1 VIEPPYAALEALLRQ
16 GRAPEAEHAARVRL
30 AAAPADGVL
39 WRLLGAALLEQRK
52 DALGALERAADL
64 LRGDAAAQAMLGAA
78 LHQRGRMPEAA
89 IRYGRALDLEPGL
102 AEVHNNLGNVLL
114 ELGRPA
120 DAVGC
125 FERAARLAPD
135 DAVVLSNLCNASRLA
150 GRLEDAVAQGERAV
164 ALAPQL
170 AAAHNHLGNA
180 LAAGGRRGDALS
192 RWRRASSKRST
203 TLGLRCAIS
212 AGPAKPCNATAAHS
226 SSRRSAPPCIFIS
239 ATRCST
245 WVRYATPPRLTP
257 RPWSSSPA
265 ITRRSSRSA

>member
-1 VIEPPYAALEALLRQ
+1 MIEPPYAALEALLRQ

-135 DAVVLSNLCNASRLA
+135 DASQGTSETAQQDSRQAEIEPDDRGRAIPQELSCGTVVAGGNPGRA
-150 GRLEDAVAQGERAV
+150 GRRPFYKPKEFSLWFGLPGVAPV
-164 ALAPQL
+164 QL
-170 AAAHNHLGNA
+170 VEL
-180 LAAGGRRGDALS
+180 D
-192 RWRRASSKRST
+192 
-203 TLGLRCAIS
+203 
-212 AGPAKPCNATAAHS
+212 
-226 SSRRSAPPCIFIS
+226 
-239 ATRCST
+239 
-245 WVRYATPPRLTP
+245 V
-257 RPWSSSPA
+257 
-265 ITRRSSRSA
+265 